1 VYACRAKRTKFLRFE
16 CPWICFERNLG
27 INRKRHARAHRGN
40 NLLDT
45 CCGEHARCPSAEK
58 HGVDLAP
65 PNERQSA
72 FEIGNQRLDIARFG
86 YRFPGL
92 MGIEVAVWT
101 FAHAP
106 RDMDVER
113 ERGQRLERGC
123 I

>member
-1 VYACRAKRTKFLRFE
+1 FFRFE
-16 CPWICFERNLG
+16 CSWICFERNLG
-27 INRKRHARAHRGN
+27 INRKRHARAHRRD

-45 CCGEHARCPSAEK
+45 WRREHAWCTAAEEY
-58 HGVDLAP
+58 GVDLAP

-72 FEIGNQRLDIARFG
+72 FEIRNQRLDIARFS

-92 MGIEVAVWT
+92 MGIEIAVWT

-113 ERGQRLERGC
+113 EWR
-123 I
+123 